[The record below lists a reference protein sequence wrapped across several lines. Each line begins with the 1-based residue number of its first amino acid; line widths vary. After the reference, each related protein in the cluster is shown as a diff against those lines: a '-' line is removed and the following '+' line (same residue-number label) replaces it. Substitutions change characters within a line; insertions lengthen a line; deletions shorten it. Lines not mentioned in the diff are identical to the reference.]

1 VPAAIDH
8 TIRRSRRP
16 LVAPTLLQLLCVAA
30 GLGLGLLLPRI
41 TTGPNVASTRVTE
54 SLVAVGFGILGRSA
68 APKWERVQG
77 LSTASNPSESIDLL
91 TVRLISA
98 DFVVNALH
106 EHQEGYNVRSD
117 GGDEV
122 RCGRCYTTTVRR

>member
-1 VPAAIDH
+1 
-8 TIRRSRRP
+8 
-16 LVAPTLLQLLCVAA
+16 VAT

-41 TTGPNVASTRVTE
+41 TTRPSVASTRVAE

-77 LSTASNPSESIDLL
+77 LSTMSNPSESIELL
-91 TVRLISA
+91 TVWLISA
-98 DFVVNALH
+98 DFVANAFR

-117 GGDEV
+117 GGDEA